1 MKPMDQWTETELRQA
16 IANAPHFRKEDTI
29 NMAVWIGCHA
39 QAELERRQKETEQT
53 GHFLV

>member
-39 QAELERRQKETEQT
+39 RDELEKRANTKEQS
-53 GHFLV
+53 